1 MTDEAAARIGEMA
14 EQNRQA
20 VDLARLLSCAVP
32 IEPALMRAMR
42 IELLPH
48 ADVSVEADL
57 WFGPLVQTRSRDGV
71 QLFPEVAETLRAGLD
86 GKLAERCW
94 RVTERL
100 HDYLPPAVQLEER
113 LNFLS
118 VDADGNAEEIR
129 KLLQMA
135 LTALIGQDRR
145 EEVANWAGRA
155 LPRLSQAVRAT
166 ESASM
171 LAVASDLRL
180 GRNFTL
186 AQHLSGGAI
195 PDWFAAVLPVGL
207 GTAALG
213 FSATSLGLMIDP
225 APGPEARQIMLPAT
239 DPRVVQISVGDE
251 KRVVLIDT
259 KGTAQHVPIDAWP
272 IELTTLAGEA
282 YTVDRFGDG
291 ISPNL
296 TLACTA
302 YANCN
307 QALIVWQIGAP
318 IERCLGFAIERIG
331 ADGRTELV
339 KNPIG
344 FVRASPPRV
353 STNSPIQRFN
363 WIDRPPRWASKIYS
377 YRITPVV
384 YRMTPVVRVPSGLE
398 LVKEREAVT
407 GAVEVGVTRQGPIT
421 ALFNRESSTAP
432 AHLQTD
438 EVSSESAPP
447 EVPGGEVRRALL
459 DLLLDA
465 LTDQVSTVYVALSR
479 LDDPELIGAVARLGR
494 RANVILSENKLARD
508 TGQLNS
514 VRKALGRAQLFRRG
528 KARGYAHNHFMV
540 VCGGNGSPRAA
551 WTGSMSWTVRSLHNR
566 DGNALII
573 DDPVIAARYLD
584 QWKKLRL
591 DPDGSTLMA
600 ANAMS
605 AAFTIADNL
614 EVTLWFAPQRNGA
627 ELDAVRAE
635 LAKAHTAILFALG
648 PRNRSNSIFEDIL
661 ARSSSLFVAGIG
673 RSADGARI
681 ILHQH
686 GNEVVVTPTRP
697 QSEARDTKSGWRN
710 LPAGSRLIVIDPFG
724 HYPVVIAGSHSLSN
738 GSSRL
743 NDEDLLIIRGN
754 RALAAQCAVHIQG
767 LISHYAFLART
778 HASEAAFP
786 SELRAD
792 DGWQKP
798 FMTGERAKETRF
810 WIATLSGYT
819 AVSYAG
825 ETPDVAT
832 RRKKPASVKRIKVRK
847 LRTRKVSKKAATAKA
862 RVRKPPTKKASKK
875 AITKKARS
883 SAMSQ
888 SGSSSVASRKKT
900 SRKVAKK
907 PRVSSSRKA
916 VRRKVKK

>member
-1 MTDEAAARIGEMA
+1 MTDEPAARIGEMA

-48 ADVSVEADL
+48 ADASVEADL
-57 WFGPLVQTRSRDGV
+57 WFGPLVQTRSRDGI

-86 GKLAERCW
+86 CKLAERCW

-129 KLLQMA
+129 KLLQTA
-135 LTALIGQDRR
+135 LTALIRQDRR

-166 ESASM
+166 ESALM

-180 GRNFTL
+180 GRDFTL
-186 AQHLSGGAI
+186 AEHLSGGAI

-213 FSATSLGLMIDP
+213 FSATSLGLMIHP
-225 APGPEARQIMLPAT
+225 TPGPEARQIMLPAT

-251 KRVVLIDT
+251 KRVVLIDS
-259 KGTAQHVPIDAWP
+259 KGAAQHVPIDAWP

-282 YTVDRFGDG
+282 YTVDRFGDR
-291 ISPNL
+291 ISPDL
-296 TLACTA
+296 TLAGTA

-344 FVRASPPRV
+344 FERASPPRV
-353 STNSPIQRFN
+353 STDSPIQRFN
-363 WIDRPPRWASKIYS
+363 WIDRPPRGASKIYS

-384 YRMTPVVRVPSGLE
+384 GVRFGLE

-421 ALFNRESSTAP
+421 ALFNRESSAAP

-438 EVSSESAPP
+438 ESSSESAPP
-447 EVPGGEVRRALL
+447 EAPGGEVRRALL
-459 DLLLDA
+459 DLLHDA

-479 LDDPELIGAVARLGR
+479 LDDPELIGAVARLGQ
-494 RANVILSENKLARD
+494 RANIILSENKLARD

-514 VRKALGRAQLFRRG
+514 VRKALGRTQLFRRG
-528 KARGYAHNHFMV
+528 KARGYAHSHFMV
-540 VCGGNGSPRAA
+540 VCGGNGSPRTA

-584 QWKKLRL
+584 QWKRLRL

-600 ANAMS
+600 ANAMP

-627 ELDAVRAE
+627 ELDAVRAQ

-648 PRNRSNSIFEDIL
+648 PRSRSNSIFEDIL
-661 ARSSSLFVAGIG
+661 ARSSSLFVAGIA

-681 ILHQH
+681 SLHQH
-686 GNEVVVTPTRP
+686 GNEVIVTPPPP
-697 QSEARDTKSGWRN
+697 QSEARDTKSGSRN

-724 HYPVVIAGSHSLSN
+724 HYPVVIAGSHSLSD

-778 HASEAAFP
+778 HATGAAFP
-786 SELRAD
+786 SELRAN

-832 RRKKPASVKRIKVRK
+832 RRKKPASVKRTK
-847 LRTRKVSKKAATAKA
+847 
-862 RVRKPPTKKASKK
+862 VRKPPTKKASKK

-883 SAMSQ
+883 SAKSQ

-907 PRVSSSRKA
+907 SRVSSSRKA